1 MRLLLIEDHHELAA
15 WMVKSLRADGFEID
29 HVPDGETALTM
40 LQDQPYGLVLLDLSL
55 PGIDGLEVLRI
66 ARARG
71 IGAPILILTARGE
84 VADRIRGLDLGA
96 DNYIAKPFDL
106 GELSARIKAQLR
118 RTQGGQP
125 VTRFGDL
132 AFDSVE
138 RAFLLDDQPLPL
150 TRREHAVLE
159 ALFVRAGRV
168 VTRESLLGRVFS
180 LDDEVNPEAIELYVS
195 RVRKKLRGSGTT
207 ITAVRG
213 IGYLLEASH
222 GGD

>member
-1 MRLLLIEDHHELAA
+1 MRLLLIEDHQELAA
-15 WMVKSLRADGFEID
+15 WMVKSLRADGFDID
-29 HVPDGETALTM
+29 HVPDGETALSM
-40 LQDQPYGLVLLDLSL
+40 LQDQPYGLILLDLSL
-55 PGIDGLEVLRI
+55 PGIDGLEVRRI

-71 IGAPILILTARGE
+71 IGAPILILTARTE
-84 VADRIRGLDLGA
+84 VADRIKGLDLGA
-96 DNYIAKPFDL
+96 DDYIAKPFDL

-118 RTQGGQP
+118 RTHGGQP

-138 RAFLLDDQPLPL
+138 RAFLLRDEPL
-150 TRREHAVLE
+150 TLSRREHAVLE
-159 ALFVRAGRV
+159 ALFIRAGRV

-195 RVRKKLRGSGTT
+195 RVRKKLRNGRTT

-213 IGYLLEASH
+213 IGYLLEAVH
-222 GGD
+222 GDD

>member
-1 MRLLLIEDHHELAA
+1 MRLLLIEDHQELAA
-15 WMVKSLRADGFEID
+15 WMVKSLRADGFDID
-29 HVPDGETALTM
+29 HVADGETALTM
-40 LQDQPYGLVLLDLSL
+40 LQDQPYGLILLDLSL

-71 IGAPILILTARGE
+71 VGAPILILTARTE
-84 VADRIRGLDLGA
+84 VADRIKGLDLGA
-96 DNYIAKPFDL
+96 DDYIAKPFDL
-106 GELSARIKAQLR
+106 GELIARIKAQLR
-118 RTQGGQP
+118 RTHGGQP

-138 RAFLLDDQPLPL
+138 RAFLLCDAPLML
-150 TRREHAVLE
+150 SRREHAVLE
-159 ALFVRAGRV
+159 ALFIRAGRV

-180 LDDEVNPEAIELYVS
+180 LDDEVNPEAIELYIS
-195 RVRKKLRGSGTT
+195 RVRKKLRNSKTT

-213 IGYLLEASH
+213 IGYLLEANH